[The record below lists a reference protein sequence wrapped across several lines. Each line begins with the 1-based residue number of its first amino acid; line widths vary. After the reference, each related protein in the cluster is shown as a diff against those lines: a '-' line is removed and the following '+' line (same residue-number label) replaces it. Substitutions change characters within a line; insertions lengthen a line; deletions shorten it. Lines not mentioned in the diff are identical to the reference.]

1 MRPDAD
7 EDPLVAR
14 MRQDNAS
21 LRKRLLELESRVR
34 RLERDAPSDDVVVS
48 QYERRATTVGR
59 TAGTEAPSSWSPM
72 DAQRAPS
79 TAAPRGL
86 PVVKLERET
95 SADRREGRVS
105 SAPRSGSDGDSART
119 RQSVSL
125 STVPHTGVTE
135 DLVNEVG
142 AADAYAASA
151 SARPHPPQGDNVPSD
166 WVVASNDRDASDAID
181 ETIDAGGDA
190 PRRTFKLVGSH
201 LVEATKTKRPSSSS
215 RSSKKKQK
223 KKKRSSGGPES
234 AYKRARAL
242 YTSGDVVAAEQ
253 AFDAF
258 ARTYPRHEHADNALY
273 WKGEAAYDQ
282 AHFSDA
288 LAAFTEVIERYGG
301 GNKASDALLKIGLCY
316 GKVGD
321 RANAQ
326 DVLEQLVLAYPNARA
341 SAIAREKLEE
351 MSGAKP

>member
-1 MRPDAD
+1 
-7 EDPLVAR
+7 

-21 LRKRLLELESRVR
+21 LRKRLLEIEARVR
-34 RLERDAPSDDVVVS
+34 RLAREPPHEDAVVS
-48 QYERRATTVGR
+48 QYERRPTTVGR
-59 TAGTEAPSSWSPM
+59 TAGVEATPSWSPM
-72 DAQRAPS
+72 DAQRAAP

-105 SAPRSGSDGDSART
+105 SAPRTGSDGDSARA
-119 RQSVSL
+119 RESVSL
-125 STVPHTGVTE
+125 STVPHTGLTG
-135 DLVNEVG
+135 DLTSEVG
-142 AADAYAASA
+142 TADPYAASA
-151 SARPHPPQGDNVPSD
+151 SGQQLSPQGDNVPAD
-166 WVVASNDRDASDAID
+166 WVVASNERGTGDALD

-201 LVEATKTKRPSSSS
+201 LVEATKTKRPNSSS
-215 RSSKKKQK
+215 RSTAKNK
-223 KKKRSSGGPES
+223 KKKKKRTTRSSGGPET

-253 AFDAF
+253 AFEAF